1 MDLSGFFQK
10 NLVKFQQQHHTYT
23 KAETETDMRV
33 LGVDLD
39 MLTSTDPFYMPTTPP
54 PSPDS
59 SSSGSIISSTS
70 ASGCSISG
78 NTGNVQFKPN
88 SMTFEYNKVVRN
100 NQNQHQNIQQS
111 SNPIAIHP
119 TAHHMA
125 CHDYTNKVNS
135 SEKVVFCCQN
145 CSDLL

>member
-1 MDLSGFFQK
+1 
-10 NLVKFQQQHHTYT
+10 
-23 KAETETDMRV
+23 MRV

-78 NTGNVQFKPN
+78 NSGNVQFKPN

-100 NQNQHQNIQQS
+100 NQNQHQNQQS

-125 CHDYTNKVNS
+125 CHDYTNKVS
-135 SEKVVFCCQN
+135 
-145 CSDLL
+145 

>member
-1 MDLSGFFQK
+1 MNLFPDFSK

-78 NTGNVQFKPN
+78 NSGNVQFKPN

-100 NQNQHQNIQQS
+100 NQNQHQNNQQS

-125 CHDYTNKVNS
+125 CHDYTNKVNLG
-135 SEKVVFCCQN
+135 EMVFCYQN

>member
-1 MDLSGFFQK
+1 MVPHRLFKK
-10 NLVKFQQQHHTYT
+10 NLVKLQQQHHTYT

-59 SSSGSIISSTS
+59 SSSGSITSSTS
-70 ASGCSISG
+70 ASGYSISG
-78 NTGNVQFKPN
+78 NPGNVQFKPN
-88 SMTFEYNKVVRN
+88 SMTFEYNKVVRST
-100 NQNQHQNIQQS
+100 QNQNIQQS
-111 SNPIAIHP
+111 SNHPTVIHP

-125 CHDYTNKVNS
+125 CHDYTNKVS
-135 SEKVVFCCQN
+135 
-145 CSDLL
+145 